1 MLIRIKREAVCQDPK
16 CGREL
21 LVGSLVRFYGQG
33 KTYGVECHGHLA
45 AKKKQDSLDKQ
56 GGEVVH
62 SLSREVG

>member
-21 LVGSLVRFYGQG
+21 KVGSLVRFYGQG
-33 KTYGVECHGHLA
+33 RVYGVECHSP

-56 GGEVVH
+56 GGVVVH
-62 SLSREVG
+62 SLREVGNG